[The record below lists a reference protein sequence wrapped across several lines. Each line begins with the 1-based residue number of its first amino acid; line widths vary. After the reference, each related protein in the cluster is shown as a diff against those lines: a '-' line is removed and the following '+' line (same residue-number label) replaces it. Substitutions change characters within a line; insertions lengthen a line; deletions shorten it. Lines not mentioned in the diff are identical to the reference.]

1 MALMQGS
8 LQQVIDILIE
18 NRNNDFFNCVA
29 ITGKVRKG
37 KSTLAHYIVK
47 GTYPD
52 FTYKTNYLGN
62 PKHGESFRTL
72 MNTPK
77 KSSSW
82 LDEGEKV
89 LSAER
94 RLDKDQWWLQQ
105 LFNQFASHNKT
116 IVICT
121 PSFRRVDSRW
131 RDAHISIWIHIYR
144 RGAAILL
151 RNRDIQ
157 SSSDVWGLG
166 AMKEVELSIRA
177 DQFSDERVL
186 KSFDANPCALFY
198 FTFPDWESEEAHKE
212 YLIQKEESQK
222 DLAAEFDEYE
232 KAKKEKNLMKMATMR
247 LLGYLYW
254 RYTLNISFMELGQ
267 LCGYSGE
274 QVRQMIIEF
283 YGDIYKGE
291 ITKSSLPPKF
301 TDDFF
306 NFAKNTW
313 EKNNVI

>member
-18 NRNNDFFNCVA
+18 NRENDFFNCVA

-37 KSTLAHYIVK
+37 KSTLAYYIVK
-47 GTYPD
+47 GTYPE
-52 FTYKTNYLGN
+52 FTYEANYLGN

-121 PSFRRVDSRW
+121 PTFRRIDSRW

-144 RGAAILL
+144 RGAAVLL

-166 AMKEVELSIRA
+166 AMKETELSMRA
-177 DQFSDERVL
+177 DQFSDERIL

-198 FTFPDWESEEAHKE
+198 FTFPDWESEEVHKD
-212 YLIQKEESQK
+212 YLTHKEESQK

-232 KAKKEKNLMKMATMR
+232 KAKKMTNVAKMANMR

-254 RYTLNISFMELGQ
+254 KYTLNISFQELGA
-267 LCGYSGE
+267 LCGLSGE
-274 QVRQMIIEF
+274 GVRQLVIEF
-283 YGDIYKGE
+283 YDKVYKGE
-291 ITKSSLPPKF
+291 INSATLPARF
-301 TDDFF
+301 TDEFF
-306 NFAKNTW
+306 TFARGSW
-313 EKNNVI
+313 EKNNMV